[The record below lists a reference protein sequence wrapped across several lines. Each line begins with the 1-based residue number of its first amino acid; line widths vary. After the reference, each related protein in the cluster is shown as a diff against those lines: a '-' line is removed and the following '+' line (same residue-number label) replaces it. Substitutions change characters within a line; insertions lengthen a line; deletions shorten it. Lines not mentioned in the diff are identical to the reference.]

1 MADFTFILYKSNNE
15 YVVYHSVSVLKLML
29 HKMKESGTDKFLFYF
44 FLWLIA
50 ILICY
55 TFK

>member
-15 YVVYHSVSVLKLML
+15 CVVYHSVSVLKLML
-29 HKMKESGTDKFLFYF
+29 HKMKEGGTDKFLFYF